1 MLVPV
6 GNILGVVTWLTREL
20 IPYCSNSLDNTESEI
35 KYITNIIMLS
45 CNVHTV
51 I

>member
-1 MLVPV
+1 VLL
-6 GNILGVVTWLTREL
+6 LGSQERWFLTAV
-20 IPYCSNSLDNTESEI
+20 SLDNTESEI
-35 KYITNIIMLS
+35 KYIATIIMLS